1 MKPIVLAAIL
11 MLSLLLVPTALV
23 LEQSIQTA
31 KTALS
36 KLSVNSSC
44 LAREAIIVPN
54 DPGSGGGGQ
63 GVIRGIGQQ
72 QE

>member
-1 MKPIVLAAIL
+1 MKPIILAAIL
-11 MLSLLLVPTALV
+11 MLSLLLVPTAFV

-36 KLSVNSSC
+36 KPSVNSNC
-44 LAREAIIVPN
+44 LASGAIIVPN

-63 GVIRGIGQQ
+63 GVICGLRQR
-72 QE
+72 E